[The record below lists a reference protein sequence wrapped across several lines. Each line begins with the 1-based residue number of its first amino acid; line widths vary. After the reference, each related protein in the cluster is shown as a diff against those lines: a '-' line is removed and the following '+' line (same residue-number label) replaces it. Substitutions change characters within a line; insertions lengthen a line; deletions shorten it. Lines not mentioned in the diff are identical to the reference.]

1 MAVNSLIGQTL
12 GGYRIDER
20 LGAGGMGAVYKAT
33 QVRLGRPVALKVLS
47 AELSDDPE
55 FVNRFIQE
63 GEAIASL
70 EHPNIVPIYE
80 ADEVQLPNGARCLF
94 LAMRYVGGGSLRDFL
109 QRRGALTPRQA
120 RYLLQQAAS
129 GLDEAHRRGI
139 IHRDIKPANLLLEP
153 GAPGDAGPRLYLADF
168 GIAKR
173 NDRNDDVRTRT
184 GSFIGT
190 PEYMAPEQLQ
200 GGSASIQS
208 DVYALTVV
216 LYEMLT
222 GKSPYSG
229 TTPAMVI
236 YRKLSEPVPSF
247 DAGSRGLPSAIDAV
261 LARGMAQDQAQRFAS
276 AGELSTAFAA
286 ALRNEMPTDAQPLP
300 VYEQPT
306 VISPRPVE
314 RTTPRPTPRPAPPIE
329 RAPRPVEPEEYRY
342 APRDAEE
349 RYAPRL
355 DSNAPTYIGADDRRR
370 RQSAPRRY
378 GVGGVVWILVALLL
392 FAVVGGFLLAR
403 ALLRDNGGIG
413 RNPNI
418 PTAITIPGAATLRP
432 TLVPAQPTAAPAEAT
447 PAPDAPTPA
456 PAESTP
462 APEVPTPALDAPTL
476 TPEVPT
482 VTPEAPSVTPVDVT
496 VTTETPPE
504 RVFPQGGIDQAIAS
518 TGGTVGLIVY
528 DDAQGGVLY
537 STNADQVF
545 PAASLIKLPI
555 VLAVYDLAQ
564 TGQVNLDERLTLQE
578 SDKVGGSGQ
587 LQNEATGNTYSIRE
601 LCNYMLRYSDNTAG
615 NMVLRKLGGFDQVN
629 AIIQQLGATN
639 TSVKRFFLDQA
650 AQAQGVENLTTPTD
664 MLLLLRKLQN
674 GELANAAD
682 TRAILAA
689 MGQNDD
695 ASKLPAQIPSGVAV
709 AHKSGTLPA
718 DSPAGAVEHDV
729 GIFELPGGKN
739 YIVVAMSAGITSN
752 QAGTDAIASISKLVY
767 DFEQ

>member
-1 MAVNSLIGQTL
+1 MTVNSLIGQTL

-200 GGSASIQS
+200 GGSASVQS

-236 YRKLSEPVPSF
+236 YRKLSEPVPPF
-247 DAGSRGLPSAIDAV
+247 EADSRGLPSAIDAV
-261 LARGMAQDQAQRFAS
+261 LARGMAQDAAQRFAS

-286 ALRNEMPTDAQPLP
+286 ALRNEMPTNAQPLP
-300 VYEQPT
+300 IAEQPT
-306 VISPRPVE
+306 VVSPRPVE
-314 RTTPRPTPRPAPPIE
+314 RPTPRPAPPIE
-329 RAPRPVEPEEYRY
+329 RAPRRPEHEDYRY
-342 APRDAEE
+342 VPREEDA

-355 DSNAPTYIGADDRRR
+355 DSNAPTYIGTDERRR
-370 RQSAPRRY
+370 RQTAPRRY
-378 GVGGVVWILVALLL
+378 GIGGVIWILVALLL

-403 ALLRDNGGIG
+403 TLLRDSAGIG
-413 RNPNI
+413 ANPGRI
-418 PTAITIPGAATLRP
+418 PTAITVPGAATLLP
-432 TLVPAQPTAAPAEAT
+432 TVAPAE
-447 PAPDAPTPA
+447 PTVA
-456 PAESTP
+456 PAEPTV
-462 APEVPTPALDAPTL
+462 APEVPTPAPAEPTVAPEAPTL
-476 TPEVPT
+476 APAEPT
-482 VTPEAPSVTPVDVT
+482 ATIEAPSVTPVDVT
-496 VTTETPPE
+496 VTTAPAPE
-504 RVFPQGGIDQAIAS
+504 RAFPQADIDQAIAS
-518 TGGTVGLIVY
+518 TGGTVGLIIY

-537 STNADQVF
+537 SSNADQVF

-555 VLAVYDLAQ
+555 VLAAYNLGQ
-564 TGQVNLDERLTLQE
+564 TGQVDLDKRLTLQD
-578 SDKVGGSGQ
+578 SDKVGGSGR
-587 LQNEATGNTYSIRE
+587 LQGEASGNTYSIRE
-601 LCNYMLRYSDNTAG
+601 LCSYMLRYSDNTAG
-615 NMVLRKLGGFDQVN
+615 NMILRELGGFDQVN
-629 AIIQQLGATN
+629 AIMQQLGATN
-639 TSVKRFFLDQA
+639 TSVKRFFLDQE
-650 AQAQGVENLTTPTD
+650 AQAQGVENLTTASD
-664 MLLLLRKLQN
+664 MLLLLRKLQS
-674 GELANAAD
+674 GELANPAD

-695 ASKLPAQIPSGVAV
+695 ASKLPAQLPPDVAV

-718 DSPAGAVEHDV
+718 DSPTGSVEHDV
-729 GIFELPGGKN
+729 GIIELPAGKS
-739 YIVVAMSAGITSN
+739 YIIVAMSAGISSN
-752 QAGTDAIASISKLVY
+752 QAGIDAIASISKLVY
-767 DFEQ
+767 DYEQ